1 MADRL
6 LAVVRHARAGE
17 APGRPDID
25 RPLTSRGR
33 RNAADAGTWL
43 RDVGVSFDAV
53 VCSTARRA
61 RETWAE
67 LAGASAAP
75 EAVFER
81 RVYDADPPTLLAV
94 LGELPDE
101 VVTAAVVGHN
111 PGMHTL
117 VALLTDS
124 EMERF
129 PTCAIAL
136 LDVTGG
142 WGDLGAGSAAL
153 RTLHLPR

>member
-6 LAVVRHARAGE
+6 LAVVRHAKAGE

-25 RPLTSRGR
+25 RPLTPRGR
-33 RNAADAGTWL
+33 RNAADAGVWL
-43 RDVGVSFDAV
+43 RDEGVRLDAV
-53 VCSTARRA
+53 VCSSARRT
-61 RETWAE
+61 EQTWAE
-67 LAGASAAP
+67 MATALDGP
-75 EAVFER
+75 EPAFER
-81 RVYDADPPTLLAV
+81 RVYDADVPTLLAV

-101 VVTAAVVGHN
+101 VAAAALVGHN
-111 PGMHTL
+111 PGMHAL

-124 EMERF
+124 EVERF
-129 PTCAIAL
+129 PTCAVAL
-136 LDVTGG
+136 LDVTDG

>member
-6 LAVVRHARAGE
+6 LAVVRHAKAGE

-25 RPLTSRGR
+25 RPLTSRGLR
-33 RNAADAGTWL
+33 DAAATGVWL
-43 RDVGVSFDAV
+43 RDSDVRLDAV

-61 RETWAE
+61 RQTWAE
-67 LAGASAAP
+67 IAGALDAP
-75 EAVFER
+75 EPAFER

-101 VVTAAVVGHN
+101 VGAAALVGHN
-111 PGMHTL
+111 PGMHALT
-117 VALLTDS
+117 ALLTGTEVD
-124 EMERF
+124 RF
-129 PTCAIAL
+129 PTAAVAL
-136 LDVTGG
+136 LDVTDR
-142 WGDLGAGSAAL
+142 WGDLGAGSATL